1 MAQNIDD
8 IKWLYGK
15 LKSQGYDIGS
25 EQEFTSS
32 LANEEDRDWYYS
44 KAVGMG
50 LDMGSKEDFNS
61 LYAPAASGA
70 AGGSPTDKPADAS
83 GVKTPAD
90 KPADAGGASGG
101 ATEQPWRP
109 TEQEKIRMAAQMG
122 DVVSDFNA
130 KSGAI
135 VARGRQSAERYT
147 PEGRA
152 RLKGGEF
159 QARVA
164 GTRTRVIGL
173 TPNVSVASEEEK
185 SQGKSGEEAR
195 PLLDGKSPVPYG
207 VKQVDGK
214 AVTEWLLPD
223 GTLTTDLVEA
233 DKAEYGARRVRL
245 MNQFTERMRQNGLDP
260 ANAAD
265 VEKQAQMDF
274 EAPIRKAVG
283 AVLETDDERSQ
294 EEREAYMSNPLNMV
308 GGVNAALGH
317 AAARREAGIG
327 DLTRMAEE
335 AYESLPADYRK
346 ELVDSY
352 TAYFSENPDATGGK
366 SVAQAAQD
374 AAKSVVYSHVHEEYV
389 KRMGPQSKNEFFLRK
404 ILELNPASVTLSST
418 VNPRGQAYA
427 ELDAMDRY
435 GAEHKGLALTGT
447 IAGMAI
453 DPTVYFG
460 GLVGK
465 GAFNLATRAIGKA
478 MTRNVAGSV
487 AGRLATT
494 TLAGRLGGGMAAGMA
509 NLGTFEFVKD
519 AERQLYQGGYVN
531 PETGDMEGYSFQ
543 SMFSSGVHGLKMG
556 AATGVVAPLLGNVAN
571 KLVKA
576 TSSTGGKVAL
586 RAGETALSKLFEGTI
601 FASSDIYD
609 IRNMP
614 DEKFDRL
621 YAKQYGYDTETDET
635 KKAEAR
641 RQARNDMSVDAWN
654 DSMAMMMGFGVSHF
668 VKSAPSVI
676 RSLCPVKPTGD
687 RPLSREDRIHNN
699 RNFRERVNR
708 WLDGPE
714 EMALTREEREEL
726 LRTGYGRL
734 ADLFVRD
741 GKRVKE
747 VMPDGTE
754 RDSGVAER
762 GTYFADGVLVRYGE
776 TAGGRDFEAVEG
788 EFDGY
793 EMMEHLM
800 KDGRVSEATRAKAYY
815 ILTGRGLPM
824 STVMGWTRDDHAD
837 GAVTISSVN
846 SDGGRVT
853 VRRFTDE
860 KSAQREISRI
870 ERQVELNTIDVGE
883 QYRMAAAWDDMLS
896 AAIRSVLN
904 VSDVEAVKSG
914 SSDVTDGQRDLAAMI
929 DEAMEHVKSEMLPEG
944 IRARISKETGVDV
957 DKAIRKEREERS
969 EAEQKAVERYVRE
982 LFPEDME
989 MRNDPMDIGGPAPA
1003 ETSPTDKPADAD
1015 AASPNEAPA
1024 ADKPADAD
1032 PAATAGEE
1040 EAGGGGT
1047 GEAVAERAVAD
1058 TAAYDRGYDDCVTY
1072 VKDYSDERI
1081 ASEIEKLRGHDTLTD
1096 YGRGWLEAMEY
1107 EQQERAQ
1114 RGTGTAE
1121 SAANSTGN
1129 AVSDA
1134 GNPAEGAGSVENVQE
1149 TALSRIPF
1157 NEEKQ
1162 DYEYTSVDPETG
1174 WDGLVEVMEGEANA
1188 LPIARQMIEDATKQL
1203 ETLKK
1208 KPPTP
1213 VKPKLAGKG
1222 GPMAMRAE
1230 QKRVD
1235 EANAKAQAE
1244 YQEAL
1249 SAAQA
1254 EAEGWSRILGVYTS
1268 RDAELRRVQEEERR
1282 QRDAAAH
1289 DEAQARFEE
1298 EQRIRAE
1305 KEAEAERL
1313 GTHNVHPRIK
1323 EKWDAAP
1330 KVEGH
1335 QDIITLPDGSTLTGR
1350 YILTEAGAASA
1361 SHDAKNGFIPTEGF
1375 PVDKNGQCVNDRDYE
1390 RDREAQRIVN
1400 DMAGAYDNRALQT
1413 PVIVSGDGI
1422 VLSGNNRTMSG
1433 DMAAEQGTDAAYL
1446 EYLGKYGRKFGFTP
1460 EQVAGMAHPRVVFV
1474 PDEALPYDAATFARF
1489 NAQEMKSQ
1497 SKPEAAVKLGKIVPD
1512 ETFNRIVADLNR
1524 YDRLSDFYADQEA
1537 TAQTLRELEAAG
1549 VINDKQ
1555 LPELMTG
1562 HALSAAGKELI
1573 ENTLIGK
1580 VFQSDPDAVRRIISI
1595 PTLRQSVV
1603 MGLGEIAA
1611 NRALARGGYDVAA
1624 ELAAAVDLVNRARA
1638 SAPDKYREG
1647 MPVSP
1652 FGRQMGLFD
1661 DEYGDSRVTDGAT
1674 LLLADMLNSGRPGD
1688 LRKVL
1693 AMYNKEASLAASGQM
1708 DLFSG
1713 EVASKENILR
1723 LVNEQFRNATPKEQ
1737 RRMVEGAIA
1746 ARKDGAEQNADRG
1759 GQTAQQ
1765 ASDAGE
1771 RGEGGA
1777 QRAGGDARMDGEGS
1791 GGVQE
1796 KEVTAPL
1803 SESEKDEY
1811 GKPLVKAS
1819 DGTTVFGKIDSES
1832 GLTAAPIRLSL
1843 GENRKDPDG
1852 SNHGYGL
1859 LHIEAGHGE
1868 QIRNAG
1874 FASVEEFVENVAH
1887 NYTSI
1892 KEGAMIHDKQTYL
1905 LEVSDKHNNTLF
1917 VQLSRDGSYW
1927 NVNSA
1932 GIFKKRYSRNK
1943 REVYALP
1950 AVGGHTDTDT
1960 PEVDSGH
1967 NEGAT
1972 APAGNSPQT
1981 SKGKVNALSAEK
1993 QAAGSESVDQNSSS
2007 LPGLMVQA
2015 RLPLPKSSSTT
2026 SGRKAQ
2032 HISIQTKLPRIYSE
2046 IGMIRMLL

>member
-61 LYAPAASGA
+61 LYAPAASG
-70 AGGSPTDKPADAS
+70 GGSPTDK
-83 GVKTPAD
+83 VKTPAD
-90 KPADAGGASGG
+90 KPADAGGATGGASGG

-109 TEQEKIRMAAQMG
+109 TEKERVGKLYEMHYGRDELIADGTNDEGETQYRSVHHQGISEFEDNMRR
-122 DVVSDFNA
+122 
-130 KSGAI
+130 I

-164 GTRTRVIGL
+164 GTRTRVTGL

-185 SQGKSGEEAR
+185 GQGNSGEEAR

-389 KRMGPQSKNEFFLRK
+389 KRMGPQSKNEFFIRK

-556 AATGVVAPLLGNVAN
+556 AATGVVAPLLGNVAD

-762 GTYFADGVLVRYGE
+762 GTYFADGALVRYGE

-815 ILTGRGLPM
+815 ILTGRGLPQ

-860 KSAQREISRI
+860 KSAQSEISRI

-883 QYRMAAAWDDMLS
+883 QYRTAAAGDDMLS

-904 VSDVEAVKSG
+904 VSDVEAVKRIYEAVKSG
-914 SSDVTDGQRDLAAMI
+914 ASDVTDGQRDLAAKI
-929 DEAMEHVKSEMLPEG
+929 DEAMEHVSREMLPEG

-1024 ADKPADAD
+1024 ADKPADA
-1032 PAATAGEE
+1032 
-1040 EAGGGGT
+1040 
-1047 GEAVAERAVAD
+1047 
-1058 TAAYDRGYDDCVTY
+1058 
-1072 VKDYSDERI
+1072 
-1081 ASEIEKLRGHDTLTD
+1081 
-1096 YGRGWLEAMEY
+1096 
-1107 EQQERAQ
+1107 
-1114 RGTGTAE
+1114 
-1121 SAANSTGN
+1121 
-1129 AVSDA
+1129 
-1134 GNPAEGAGSVENVQE
+1134 
-1149 TALSRIPF
+1149 
-1157 NEEKQ
+1157 
-1162 DYEYTSVDPETG
+1162 
-1174 WDGLVEVMEGEANA
+1174 EGE
-1188 LPIARQMIEDATKQL
+1188 R
-1203 ETLKK
+1203 
-1208 KPPTP
+1208 
-1213 VKPKLAGKG
+1213 
-1222 GPMAMRAE
+1222 
-1230 QKRVD
+1230 
-1235 EANAKAQAE
+1235 
-1244 YQEAL
+1244 
-1249 SAAQA
+1249 
-1254 EAEGWSRILGVYTS
+1254 
-1268 RDAELRRVQEEERR
+1268 EE
-1282 QRDAAAH
+1282 
-1289 DEAQARFEE
+1289 
-1298 EQRIRAE
+1298 I
-1305 KEAEAERL
+1305 
-1313 GTHNVHPRIK
+1313 
-1323 EKWDAAP
+1323 
-1330 KVEGH
+1330 
-1335 QDIITLPDGSTLTGR
+1335 
-1350 YILTEAGAASA
+1350 
-1361 SHDAKNGFIPTEGF
+1361 
-1375 PVDKNGQCVNDRDYE
+1375 
-1390 RDREAQRIVN
+1390 
-1400 DMAGAYDNRALQT
+1400 
-1413 PVIVSGDGI
+1413 
-1422 VLSGNNRTMSG
+1422 
-1433 DMAAEQGTDAAYL
+1433 
-1446 EYLGKYGRKFGFTP
+1446 
-1460 EQVAGMAHPRVVFV
+1460 
-1474 PDEALPYDAATFARF
+1474 
-1489 NAQEMKSQ
+1489 
-1497 SKPEAAVKLGKIVPD
+1497 
-1512 ETFNRIVADLNR
+1512 
-1524 YDRLSDFYADQEA
+1524 
-1537 TAQTLRELEAAG
+1537 
-1549 VINDKQ
+1549 
-1555 LPELMTG
+1555 
-1562 HALSAAGKELI
+1562 
-1573 ENTLIGK
+1573 
-1580 VFQSDPDAVRRIISI
+1580 
-1595 PTLRQSVV
+1595 
-1603 MGLGEIAA
+1603 
-1611 NRALARGGYDVAA
+1611 
-1624 ELAAAVDLVNRARA
+1624 
-1638 SAPDKYREG
+1638 
-1647 MPVSP
+1647 
-1652 FGRQMGLFD
+1652 
-1661 DEYGDSRVTDGAT
+1661 
-1674 LLLADMLNSGRPGD
+1674 
-1688 LRKVL
+1688 
-1693 AMYNKEASLAASGQM
+1693 SGQM
-1708 DLFSG
+1708 DAVSLRVQEAYESCQDAFGDDAVDWMWRIDKDALGVVNDPALSEDQRAAVLDYINARTALDVALAAGASG
-1713 EVASKENILR
+1713 KRDAVRKEVE
-1723 LVNEQFRNATPKEQ
+1723 
-1737 RRMVEGAIA
+1737 RRTH
-1746 ARKDGAEQNADRG
+1746 R
-1759 GQTAQQ
+1759 
-1765 ASDAGE
+1765 E
-1771 RGEGGA
+1771 RGVIVGA
-1777 QRAGGDARMDGEGS
+1777 TLHDGDEP
-1791 GGVQE
+1791 VHI
-1796 KEVTAPL
+1796 VTG
-1803 SESEKDEY
+1803 D
-1811 GKPLVKAS
+1811 V
-1819 DGTTVFGKIDSES
+1819 VMF
-1832 GLTAAPIRLSL
+1832 
-1843 GENRKDPDG
+1843 PDG
-1852 SNHGYGL
+1852 SM
-1859 LHIEAGHGE
+1859 
-1868 QIRNAG
+1868 
-1874 FASVEEFVENVAH
+1874 VDEE
-1887 NYTSI
+1887 
-1892 KEGAMIHDKQTYL
+1892 
-1905 LEVSDKHNNTLF
+1905 
-1917 VQLSRDGSYW
+1917 
-1927 NVNSA
+1927 
-1932 GIFKKRYSRNK
+1932 
-1943 REVYALP
+1943 
-1950 AVGGHTDTDT
+1950 
-1960 PEVDSGH
+1960 
-1967 NEGAT
+1967 
-1972 APAGNSPQT
+1972 
-1981 SKGKVNALSAEK
+1981 
-1993 QAAGSESVDQNSSS
+1993 
-2007 LPGLMVQA
+2007 
-2015 RLPLPKSSSTT
+2015 KSSRAVIVVDGN
-2026 SGRKAQ
+2026 GR
-2032 HISIQTKLPRIYSE
+2032 SRFVSPRE
-2046 IGMIRMLL
+2046 IKSVAEPIDPETELRGALDAIDREESAAVAEAFAEEIRSRQAESQCCLLKVY